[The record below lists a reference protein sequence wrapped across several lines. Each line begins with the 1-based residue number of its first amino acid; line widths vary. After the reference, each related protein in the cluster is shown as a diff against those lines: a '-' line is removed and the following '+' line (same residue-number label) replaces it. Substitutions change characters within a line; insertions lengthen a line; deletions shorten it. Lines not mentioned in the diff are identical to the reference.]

1 VKLTVPERETAA
13 LERALGSWPL
23 RVSSELAVA
32 EVGRA
37 VRRYRPGAG
46 EAVTELLSLL
56 ALRPV
61 DRDLIGRVAVL
72 EPRELG
78 SLDAI
83 HLATALALDPP
94 PDAFV
99 TYDLRLAAAARAHGL
114 RVEAPA

>member
-1 VKLTVPERETAA
+1 MKLTVPERETAA

-83 HLATALALDPP
+83 HLASAVRVGARRML
-94 PDAFV
+94 V
-99 TYDLRLAAAARAHGL
+99 YDRRLAEAASAAGL
-114 RVEAPA
+114 EVLSPGA